1 VLFFELF
8 PALMAIVSVV
18 VGVVLYVKDR
28 RARRGD

>member
-8 PALMAIVSVV
+8 PALMAIVSLV
-18 VGVVLYVKDR
+18 VGVALYVKDR